1 MKKPFIIILTLLS
14 IGMLSVGY
22 LWYTGVWQIGGVR
35 SVVYTFG
42 VNVKYACIYLSDVMD
57 SYISGKGGVRPKGP
71 VGIDVSYYQGKIDW
85 AEVAKDSV
93 KFAYLK
99 ATEGTTI
106 VDPSFRRNVHEAQ
119 QAGIPIGAYH
129 FFRMTSGAREQYNK
143 FRSVVKR
150 HNLDLIPMLDVECRN
165 GYSIKATQDSVA
177 VFVQL
182 VKRDFKVAPLIYTY
196 ENFYNES
203 CAPTYNNYHLYLAKY
218 SFAEP
223 KIKDGKGSYTIWQYT
238 DRGRINGI
246 KHNVDLCKFNPKYT
260 VEHLRLK

>member
-1 MKKPFIIILTLLS
+1 MKKTFVIILTLLS

-35 SVVYTFG
+35 SVVSTFG
-42 VNVKYACIYLSDVMD
+42 VNVKYACIYFSDVMD
-57 SYISGKGGVRPKGP
+57 SYISGKGGVRPKES

-129 FFRMTSGAREQYNK
+129 FFRMTSGAREQFNHFYSQVSK
-143 FRSVVKR
+143 YK
-150 HNLDLIPMLDVECRN
+150 LDLIPMIDVEVPKEEVKSIKLVQDSLDVF
-165 GYSIKATQDSVA
+165 IKLVTQ
-177 VFVQL
+177 
-182 VKRDFKVAPLIYTY
+182 KYGKKPMIYGTQRSYNTY
-196 ENFYNES
+196 
-203 CAPTYNNYHLYLAKY
+203 CAPKYNNLHIYIGRYGSNAP
-218 SFAEP
+218 E
-223 KIKDGKGSYTIWQYT
+223 IIGKGSYTIWQYSEH
-238 DRGRINGI
+238 GKINGI
-246 KHNVDLCKFNPKYT
+246 PKEVDLCRFRKGYGVKDIK
-260 VEHLRLK
+260 L

>member
-1 MKKPFIIILTLLS
+1 MKIKIIIISVLTCLLVV
-14 IGMLSVGY
+14 GSVG
-22 LWYTGVWQIGGVR
+22 GVFAFN
-35 SVVYTFG
+35 FG
-42 VNVKYACIYLSDVMD
+42 KKKTSAPKLEEPKD
-57 SYISGKGGVRPKGP
+57 S
-71 VGIDVSYYQGKIDW
+71 VGIDVARYQGDIDW
-85 AEVAKDSV
+85 QTVSKEKILFV
-93 KFAYLK
+93 YIK
-99 ATEGTTI
+99 ATEGKTYT
-106 VDPSFRRNVHEAQ
+106 DPKFHQNIKGAQ
-119 QAGIPIGAYH
+119 KAGLKVGAYH

-150 HNLDLIPMLDVECRN
+150 HHLDLIPMLDIECRN